1 MPPLSNLAARDVE
14 TLVHPY
20 INLASFRE
28 TGPLIIERAQ
38 GIYVYDTDGKPY
50 IEGMAGLWCTALGYG
65 NEELVEIAAAQMR
78 KLSFAHLFTGRSH
91 DPAIELAEKLKE
103 IAPIPVSKVFF
114 CNSGSEANDTL
125 VKLVWYLNN
134 ALGRPQK
141 KKIISRL
148 KAYHGVT
155 VVAASLTGL
164 PTNHRD
170 FDLPLPG
177 FLHAGCPHHYRFA
190 HDGESEEE
198 FATRLAAELDA
209 LILKEGPDT
218 VAAFIAEPVMGAGG
232 VIVPPQGYFEKVM
245 PVCAKHDVLMVSD
258 EVICGFGRLG
268 TAFGCQKLKFVP
280 HAISIAKALS
290 SAYLPIAAVMIPE
303 IMYQALLAESKKIG
317 VFGHGFTYGGH
328 PVSAAVALKA
338 LEIYARDLI
347 FERAAKHAPQFQA
360 RLAALNGHPL
370 VGEARGLGLIGGVEL
385 VDNKKTRKSFAPGQG
400 VGPRAVRFAEDEGLI
415 VRAVMGDV
423 LTLCPPLIITTAEI
437 DELFDRLGRAL
448 DKTLD
453 WVRRE
458 RLDQV

>member
-20 INLASFRE
+20 TNLASFRE

-38 GIYVYDTDGKPY
+38 GIYVYDTEGKPY

-65 NEELVEIAAAQMR
+65 NEELVEAATTQMR

-290 SAYLPIAAVMIPE
+290 SAYLPIAGVMIPE

-347 FERAAKHAPQFQA
+347 FERAAKLAPQFQD

-385 VDNKKTRKSFAPGQG
+385 VANKKTRKSFAPGQG

-423 LTLCPPLIITTAEI
+423 LTLCPPLIITAAEI

-453 WVRRE
+453 WARRE